1 MYKLFLLAIIVF
13 SLVSCG
19 VPKEFQHSNYFQD
32 SVTAVMKKV
41 IDSPTIIQPGDRL
54 NINITATN
62 KAEATAF
69 NNEAA
74 TGTQGYLVDSLGNI
88 QLLQLGTIQVAGL
101 STARLTDSLESRLAD
116 YLKGVIV
123 TANIINFKIK
133 VFGEVGSPGILEV
146 PDGKITI
153 LDAIIRSGDLGLY
166 AHRQNI
172 LIIREENG
180 TRTFGRIDIT
190 SNSLFQSPYY
200 YLKQNDVVYVE
211 ADNLKYINND
221 PRLDKSLRNLGIA
234 TTVLSFVLLIVNLV
248 K

>member
-1 MYKLFLLAIIVF
+1 M
-13 SLVSCG
+13 
-19 VPKEFQHSNYFQD
+19 PKEFQHSNYFQD
-32 SVTAVMKKV
+32 SVTASIKHFT
-41 IDSPTIIQPGDRL
+41 DSPTIIQPGDRL
-54 NINITATN
+54 SINITATN
-62 KAEATAF
+62 KTEAIAF

-74 TGTQGYLVDSLGNI
+74 AGTQGYLVDSLGSI
-88 QLLQLGTIQVAGL
+88 QLLQLGTMHVAGL
-101 STARLTDSLESRLAD
+101 SITRLTDTLETRLAD

-123 TANIINFKIK
+123 TANIINFRIK

-153 LDAIIRSGDLGLY
+153 LDAIIRSGDLGIY

-211 ADNLKYINND
+211 ADQLKYINND

-234 TTVLSFVLLIVNLV
+234 TSILSFVFLIINLV